1 MSVRC
6 SKGFFVR
13 TLAEDLGRALGCGG
27 ALKSLRR
34 TASGHFAL
42 DRALPLS
49 TVEAL
54 GVAGPAGRTE
64 LEARIV
70 SMADALPELPVVLV
84 PAPDVVRVLH
94 GVPLVLGSSAPEGRV
109 RVLGPGGD
117 LLAVGDVH
125 EGRLGYVRVVA
136 PR

>member
-1 MSVRC
+1 G
-6 SKGFFVR
+6 K
-13 TLAEDLGRALGCGG
+13 ALGCGG

-34 TASGHFAL
+34 TASGHFTL

-54 GVAGPAGRTE
+54 GVAGSAGRTE

-70 SMADALPELPVVLV
+70 SMADALPDLPVVLV
-84 PAPDVVRVLH
+84 AAPDVPRVLH

-125 EGRLGYVRVVA
+125 EARLGYVRVVA